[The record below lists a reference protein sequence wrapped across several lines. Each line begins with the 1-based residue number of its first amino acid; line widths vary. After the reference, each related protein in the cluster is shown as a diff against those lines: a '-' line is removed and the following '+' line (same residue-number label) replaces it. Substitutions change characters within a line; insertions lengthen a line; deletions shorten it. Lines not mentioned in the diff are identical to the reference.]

1 MSDVEGSGGKN
12 EDIAAELSSKCWEA
26 RLEIAR
32 KQRAAALADVQQ
44 SSHLEMSPEI
54 DIEAPQ
60 EDSPAEPG
68 EFKLEQ
74 VVFKSSQS
82 KYPIQ
87 PPRKQRVNRMYPIV
101 FGAMFCGAALHWAA
115 TSVLAGWRNPDAV
128 VQTSL
133 SIDTTSEIDANANPV
148 AGDPNDGDTTLSS
161 LESDAAEPISRFA
174 KMTHKTSTAN
184 TGPGSERSSSVV
196 PMNYAPAWGETLLP
210 PVIQGSYEPVAPL
223 TTVPDLVI
231 ARATAPRSVLV
242 IPEKHDSLPNHDQPA
257 ETGVSL
263 FVPVGVS
270 NETSIAVLEIL
281 TSDQTDVI
289 ATARVNYAV
298 KATQVRFYHPKDA
311 QIAEL
316 TANLLGGISRDFT
329 KSGLKTRPGHIEVYL
344 AGKGGGRKRQP
355 NRGPDSV
362 ERFVARI
369 IEEFQ

>member
-32 KQRAAALADVQQ
+32 KQRAAALADAQQ
-44 SSHLEMSPEI
+44 SGHPETSLEIEI
-54 DIEAPQ
+54 ETPQ
-60 EDSPAEPG
+60 EDSPADLG

-82 KYPIQ
+82 KHPIQ

-133 SIDTTSEIDANANPV
+133 SIDTTAEIDADANPV

-161 LESDAAEPISRFA
+161 LESDAAQPISRFA
-174 KMTHKTSTAN
+174 KVTHKTSTAN
-184 TGPGSERSSSVV
+184 TGPGSEKSSSVV
-196 PMNYAPAWGETLLP
+196 PMNYEPAWGETLLP
-210 PVIQGSYEPVAPL
+210 PVKQGSYEPGAPL
-223 TTVPDLVI
+223 TTVPDVVI

-270 NETSIAVLEIL
+270 NETSIAVLEVL

-316 TANLLGGISRDFT
+316 TASLLGGISRDFT
-329 KSGLKTRPGHIEVYL
+329 KSGPKTRPGHIEVYL